1 MVRLDRMFDMVKLV
15 NMVNMVTMV
24 RNTDDAHCNIV
35 DVHHLECTPFLR
47 DRGVVHPLNRQLWSS
62 WSSILSFIFYNLKS
76 Y

>member
-1 MVRLDRMFDMVKLV
+1 MVRLDRMFDRVKLV
-15 NMVNMVTMV
+15 NMVNMVTMG
-24 RNTDDAHCNIV
+24 RNSDDAHRNIV

>member
-1 MVRLDRMFDMVKLV
+1 MVRLDRMFDMIKLV

-62 WSSILSFIFYNLKS
+62 WSSILSFKFYNLKS
-76 Y
+76 H